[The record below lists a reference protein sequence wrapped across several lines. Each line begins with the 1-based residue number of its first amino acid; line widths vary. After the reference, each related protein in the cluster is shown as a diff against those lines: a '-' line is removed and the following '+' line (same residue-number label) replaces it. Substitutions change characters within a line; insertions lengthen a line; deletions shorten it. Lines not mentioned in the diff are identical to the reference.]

1 VGKTPDELTPR
12 PDGPNYVREEYSIPF
27 PSGTGRHLGGVEWH
41 PNEPH
46 SELGTGAAGSA
57 HTTPQA
63 ATSRDPSSRAHDES
77 HRDSDDAD
85 QDEDLVEISED
96 IEQTRAELTETIDAI
111 QARLA
116 PQHLVEQAKEAAF
129 GASTNFVE
137 ETKSAFLG
145 ATIGKAEQ
153 FVGKAEQMVNDFEY
167 TARDT
172 GESMI
177 DTLKANPLPAAM
189 ALFSI
194 GWLMRRRGNNARHAM
209 HAHGPDSWMYS
220 EHAYEDHGQF
230 HERNAPDI
238 RYRGTSGARYGAGVG
253 TSYGGRATDSG
264 LRDRIGGV
272 KEKAGDA
279 VDDAKETV
287 GDVASSATELAGEAA
302 DRAAR
307 MASTAGYTAV
317 DAGSGFWD
325 MVRRN
330 PVPAAM
336 TGLGIAWLMMNREET
351 RFRPMETVSSV
362 SSNLPV
368 PPVSEITDRARDQ
381 FEEIGTGAQHKMYRA
396 QSQFG
401 RTLNDMPLAIGAAAV
416 GLGAAIGLAVPTTS
430 RERELMGD
438 ARETLMERTQEV
450 AQTAQQRILHVAE
463 TVQETAKEEIQNEFQ
478 SGQAN
483 QARPTGQSSQT
494 GSSPSSSQSGQSGSS
509 SSSSQSGQSGQM
521 GSSSATPE
529 SRAS

>member
-1 VGKTPDELTPR
+1 MGKTPDELTPR

-27 PSGTGRHLGGVEWH
+27 PSGTGRQIGGVEWH

-46 SELGTGAAGSA
+46 SELGTGATGSA

-63 ATSRDPSSRAHDES
+63 ATSRDPSARAHDES
-77 HRDSDDAD
+77 HHDSDDAD

-111 QARLA
+111 QARLT

-129 GASTNFVE
+129 DASTNFVE
-137 ETKSAFLG
+137 ETKTAFLE
-145 ATIGKAEQ
+145 ATLGKAEQ

-172 GESMI
+172 GGSMI
-177 DTLKANPLPAAM
+177 DTIKANPVPAAM

-194 GWLMRRRGNNARHAM
+194 GWLMRRRGNNARHNM
-209 HAHGPDSWMYS
+209 PVHGPGSWMYS

-230 HERNAPDI
+230 HERTAPDI
-238 RYRGTSGARYGAGVG
+238 RYRGTSSAQSGAGVG

-264 LRDRIGGV
+264 LRDRLGGV
-272 KEKAGDA
+272 KDKAGDA

-287 GDVASSATELAGEAA
+287 GDVASNATEFAGEAA
-302 DRAAR
+302 DRAVR
-307 MASTAGYTAV
+307 MASTAGSTAV
-317 DAGSGFWD
+317 DAGSGLWD

-368 PPVSEITDRARDQ
+368 PPVGEITDRARDQ
-381 FEEIGTGAQHKMYRA
+381 FEELGTGAQHKMNRA
-396 QSQFG
+396 QSKFG
-401 RTLNDMPLAIGAAAV
+401 STLNDMPLAIGAAAV

-438 ARETLMERTQEV
+438 ARESLMERTQEV

-478 SGQAN
+478 G
-483 QARPTGQSSQT
+483 G
-494 GSSPSSSQSGQSGSS
+494 QSGQSGSS
-509 SSSSQSGQSGQM
+509 SSSSQSGQSSQK
-521 GSSSATPE
+521 GSSGATPE